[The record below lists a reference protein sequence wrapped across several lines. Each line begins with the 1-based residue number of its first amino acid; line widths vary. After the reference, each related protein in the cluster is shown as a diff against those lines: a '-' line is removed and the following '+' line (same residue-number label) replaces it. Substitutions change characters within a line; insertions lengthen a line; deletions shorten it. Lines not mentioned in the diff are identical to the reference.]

1 MIIKP
6 NQILTFTGENNIDYE
21 AEIMSRIGKSTGKY
35 SQWYNIKY
43 SPSNSCN
50 ASGTL
55 TWIDLSK
62 VKTLLIIPERA
73 VSSSLN
79 NHDTSNNI
87 LSDQYVN
94 QNSQSKEYNIQEN
107 SLVDEIYVYQIDAL
121 KMPKKRNWNHGRIIM
136 FSKLSLT

>member
-6 NQILTFTGENNIDYE
+6 NQILSFTGENNIDYE

-35 SQWYNIKY
+35 SKWYNIKY

-62 VKTLLIIPERA
+62 KKTIIPERA

-79 NHDTSNNI
+79 NHHTSNNI

-94 QNSQSKEYNIQEN
+94 HNSQSKECNIQEN

-121 KMPKKRNWNHGRIIM
+121 KMPKKWNWNHGRITM